1 MADWNIYF
9 SKEKNPF
16 KTRNDEETEI
26 AEVNKIVDDVA
37 DQFGKV
43 LLSAVVAERNEEIA
57 QVTGQIFQFFYDN
70 PGKAYTSNQL
80 AKYIRLK
87 KRTHV
92 NFNDMESILDRLVEK
107 ITAPRRMMKKTY
119 RKI

>member
-92 NFNDMESILDRLVEK
+92 NFNSESRTSCDVLVH
-107 ITAPRRMMKKTY
+107 
-119 RKI
+119 